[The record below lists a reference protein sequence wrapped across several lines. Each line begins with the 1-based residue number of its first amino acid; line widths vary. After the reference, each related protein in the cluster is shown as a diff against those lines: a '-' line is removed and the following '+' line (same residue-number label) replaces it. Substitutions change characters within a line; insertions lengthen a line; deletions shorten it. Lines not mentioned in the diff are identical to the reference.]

1 MTEDAASLP
10 MKRILIIEDELTV
23 LPFVSMVFRKR
34 GYKVEAV
41 SRYGDGIRLAQSSD
55 YSLFLIDV
63 KLRDGSGIDLCR
75 YIRSL
80 NSDIPIVVYSG
91 DDDYE
96 VVALQA
102 GANTFLRKG
111 VSLGPQLNQVISSL
125 IDGQECP
132 DAARTKGSLSE

>member
-1 MTEDAASLP
+1 LTESANPLP
-10 MKRILIIEDELTV
+10 LKRILIIEDELTV
-23 LPFVSMVFRKR
+23 LPFVSMVFRQR
-34 GYKVEAV
+34 GFIVEAV

-96 VVALQA
+96 ILAIQA
-102 GANTFLRKG
+102 GANAFISKG
-111 VSLGPQLNQVISSL
+111 ASLGAQLNQVISSL
-125 IDGQECP
+125 IDRQECP
-132 DAARTKGSLSE
+132 DAVQKKGSLSE

>member
-1 MTEDAASLP
+1 MTESANPLP
-10 MKRILIIEDELTV
+10 LKRILIIEDELTV
-23 LPFVSMVFRKR
+23 LPFVSMVFRQR
-34 GYKVEAV
+34 GFIVEAV

-96 VVALQA
+96 ILAIQA
-102 GANTFLRKG
+102 GANAFISKG
-111 VSLGPQLNQVISSL
+111 ASLGAQLNQVISSL
-125 IDGQECP
+125 IDRQECP
-132 DAARTKGSLSE
+132 DAVQKKGSLSE